1 MKSIVRYV
9 IALAAVVA
17 FAAPA
22 MAANTISVEPQ
33 GGLPN
38 EPCNLEG
45 SFGLAVRLDG
55 SADQALVQDNT
66 PDMETTFRARFRI
79 DPNSITMPAGATHVV
94 MGGNGPIG
102 SVLRVWILR
111 DVGGTTYRVRA
122 HARND
127 PAEVENYSRTDAITI
142 GDASRVVEV
151 EWAAASA
158 PGANDGFV
166 TIRRIDNG
174 ASQTVTGINN
184 DEQVINRALF
194 GAVTSMDAG
203 VIGAHCLDD
212 YSSFR

>member
-1 MKSIVRYV
+1 MKSLVRFA
-9 IALAAVVA
+9 IALAAVLA
-17 FAAPA
+17 FVAPA
-22 MAANTISVEPQ
+22 MADNTISVEPQ
-33 GGLPN
+33 GAVPN

-55 SADQALVQDNT
+55 SGDQALVQDNT

-79 DPNSITMPAGATHVV
+79 DPNSITMPAGANHVV

-102 SVLRVWILR
+102 SVLRVWLLR

-127 PAEVENYSRTDAITI
+127 PAEPESYTRTNAITI
-142 GDASRVVEV
+142 GDAAREVEV
-151 EWAAASA
+151 EWAASSA
-158 PGANDGFV
+158 PGADDGFV

-174 ASQTVTGINN
+174 ASATETGINN
-184 DEQVINRALF
+184 DEQLINRALF

-203 VIGAHCLDD
+203 DLGAYCLDD